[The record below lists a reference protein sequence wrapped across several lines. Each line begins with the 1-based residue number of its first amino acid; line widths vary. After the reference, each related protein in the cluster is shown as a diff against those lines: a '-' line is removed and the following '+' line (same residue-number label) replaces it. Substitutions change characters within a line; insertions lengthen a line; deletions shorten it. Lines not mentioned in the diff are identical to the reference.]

1 MARTPVWGLLN
12 IMEIKVEAI
21 IKQIEKEEAQR
32 NRIAQSERN
41 FVNNVLLAGA
51 FDRILAAQ
59 AKNK

>member
-1 MARTPVWGLLN
+1 
-12 IMEIKVEAI
+12 MEIKVEAI